1 VGVLR
6 GVPLIDQPVL
16 IGEPDTAPDQRAFR
30 RPPPPPPPAEP
41 IVEPE
46 PPPSAVAPWSSEAA
60 EPEPVGPHPL
70 EEVVQEKLA
79 EAERLLLEAQEQAD
93 QLLAAARREA
103 AELTDEAKATL
114 ESARQQAE
122 ALRAAAEADVDRI
135 KDEAEAAGHVVG
147 YDAGHAEGLAKADEL
162 TAEKIA
168 HVTRLA
174 ISAAVDRRELLHN
187 AEAEVVRL
195 ATRIARKVVQRELM
209 TDPTIVHRLAEAAL
223 RHVAADGLVRLRVN
237 PDDYAEL
244 GTYWARAHGSVE
256 NDRTYE
262 LVADPAIGRG
272 GVVIETR
279 AGTIDA
285 QLETQLDEIALALG
299 VEGERGAH
307 PGPLPEGEKD
317 VGAPLTEGEEMVAG

>member
-1 VGVLR
+1 MPVV
-6 GVPLIDQPVL
+6 DQPVL
-16 IGEPDTAPDQRAFR
+16 IGEPDPTPEHRDVR
-30 RPPPPPPPAEP
+30 RPPPPPPPPVPVA
-41 IVEPE
+41 EPE
-46 PPPSAVAPWSSEAA
+46 PPPAAASPWPPEPPA
-60 EPEPVGPHPL
+60 PEPVGPHPL

-79 EAERLLLEAQEQAD
+79 QAERLLLEAQEQAE

-103 AELTDEAKATL
+103 GELTDEAKSTL
-114 ESARQQAE
+114 ESARLQAE
-122 ALRAAAEADVDRI
+122 ALKAAAEADVDRI
-135 KDEAEAAGHVVG
+135 RDEAEAAGHVAG
-147 YDAGHAEGLAKADEL
+147 YDAGRAEGLARVEEL
-162 TAEKIA
+162 TAEKVA

-237 PDDYAEL
+237 PDDYEEL
-244 GTYWARAHGSVE
+244 GAYWARAHGAVE

-262 LVADPAIGRG
+262 VVADPAIGRG

-285 QLETQLDEIALALG
+285 QLETQLDEIAQALG
-299 VEGERGAH
+299 VEEERGAH
-307 PGPLPEGEKD
+307 PDSLPEGESDVGVPLPEGE
-317 VGAPLTEGEEMVAG
+317 GTLAE